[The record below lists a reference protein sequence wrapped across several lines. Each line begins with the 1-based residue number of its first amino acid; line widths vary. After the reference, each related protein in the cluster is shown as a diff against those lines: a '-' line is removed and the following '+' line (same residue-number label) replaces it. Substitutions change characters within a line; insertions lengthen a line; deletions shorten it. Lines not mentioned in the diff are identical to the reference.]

1 MKKTLFALLL
11 CMGPIICRS
20 QTAPIEV
27 HVGRGATAMLDNMT
41 SENDLAQFVGWVT
54 VPDSMAIFNVEKCW
68 VLPAETKNK
77 PTGKTWALFKKGQ
90 NTVSYGRTIT
100 HFYRCSEINTKIV
113 AVR

>member
-27 HVGRGATAMLDNMT
+27 HVGRGATAMLEKLT
-41 SENDLAQFVGWVT
+41 SENDLAQFIGWVT
-54 VPDSMAIFNVEKCW
+54 MPDSMAIFNVEENW
-68 VLPAETKNK
+68 MASAEMTNK
-77 PTGKTWALFKKGQ
+77 PTGRVWVLFKKGE
-90 NTVSYGRTIT
+90 NTLSYGQTVT
-100 HFYRCSEINTKIV
+100 HFYRCSEIATKIV